1 MKKKEL
7 SIKQKNADKDLNIIV
22 LFTLIPLIIY
32 LVFGNSIMNFAKKGK
47 NTNKETS
54 QQSIKYMV
62 EIYSNYTNSIWFGG
76 FRKFDCHSL

>member
-32 LVFGNSIMNFAKKGK
+32 LVFGNSIMNFAK
-47 NTNKETS
+47 NHQN
-54 QQSIKYMV
+54 
-62 EIYSNYTNSIWFGG
+62 F
-76 FRKFDCHSL
+76 SLDTF